1 MDSLELA
8 KLAQLFP
15 GLLPRQPSTGLLGL
29 TEGEWNASKK
39 RLEPGDPMA
48 SLGNIPV
55 PMMHN
60 GKMFNLMNRA
70 RSDGAAQSLDFY
82 LQPSISPKGGIGL
95 HGGGLLY
102 RKTY

>member
-1 MDSLELA
+1 MDDLA

-15 GLLPRQPSTGLLGL
+15 GLLPPQIKSGLLGL
-29 TEGEWNASKK
+29 SEGEWNASKK

-55 PMMHN
+55 PQMHN
-60 GKMFNLMNRA
+60 GKMLNLMNRVK
-70 RSDGAAQSLDFY
+70 SDGAAQSLDFY
-82 LQPSISPKGGIGL
+82 LQPSISPKGVGL
-95 HGGGLLY
+95 QGGGLLY